1 VREQDPFYP
10 EVVAEGQAPP
20 SASVLRP
27 RSLYLRPAVGKSVQ
41 RRVYPAI
48 LPVSHGPVPGKEA
61 VRSFLQKVAVK
72 EHTFAGIFL
81 LSNSVFHLIVLER
94 DKSYSCPSR

>member
-1 VREQDPFYP
+1 
-10 EVVAEGQAPP
+10 
-20 SASVLRP
+20 
-27 RSLYLRPAVGKSVQ
+27 VQ

-61 VRSFLQKVAVK
+61 VRSFLQKSAVQ
-72 EHTFAGIFL
+72 ERTFVGIFL
-81 LSNSVFHLIVLER
+81 LSNSVFYLIALGG